1 MIVTSRL
8 SQAPP
13 LPGDAE
19 EELGGGVVVGESWSS
34 VLGGGGVTRFFES

>member
-1 MIVTSRL
+1 MIDTSRL

-19 EELGGGVVVGESWSS
+19 EETGGGVVVGESWSW
-34 VLGGGGVTRFFES
+34 VLWGGEGG